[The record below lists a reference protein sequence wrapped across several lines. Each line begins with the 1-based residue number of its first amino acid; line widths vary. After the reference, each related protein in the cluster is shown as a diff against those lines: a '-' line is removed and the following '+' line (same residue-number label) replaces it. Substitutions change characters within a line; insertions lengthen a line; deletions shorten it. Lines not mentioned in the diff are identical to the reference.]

1 MATPIFR
8 YRTLALSIGLLC
20 GSVQADTAGQTDEEV
35 TVQGNTEHV
44 TVIGQ
49 AARLDKALKEQR
61 RSDSISNVVSAD
73 GVAQLPDA
81 NAAEALQRVPGV
93 TVERDQGEGR
103 YVTVRGLGAGL
114 NAVSINGSL
123 LPSPEGD
130 TRAVAM
136 DVLPSELVQSMSVV
150 KTLTPDMDANSL
162 GGTIEVRSLSAFD
175 HEDAFNT
182 FSVSGSH
189 DDNTGEISP
198 KLSGA
203 LTRKFSIGDGTDNFG
218 VALAASWED
227 RDFGSDNVETDGG
240 WDDLSAGTLEEVLMR
255 KAELTRKRQ
264 AVGLN
269 FDFKPDDMT
278 SFYLRTLYSSFE
290 DTENGN
296 NSLVAFDPAVGVG
309 ESGAGEAELEFK
321 NRTETQEIHSVVLGG
336 EKLLETWTLN
346 GQVGY
351 SHAFQD
357 TPNEVEA
364 LFVGGPFNG
373 SFNDSR
379 KPIPSMEDAY
389 YQAGSYKL
397 DEVKREDQLT
407 TDTEA
412 NIKLDFARDYLLGA
426 NPSQL
431 KFGTKVSRREKDND
445 VEVSEFDTDDLASTD
460 LEDYYDD
467 VDYGLAPFGPGVSN
481 SAIRAAIAGMAGA
494 RNEVDSR
501 LEDFEMREDTNALYV
516 MNSVDL
522 GDWYLLAGVRYESTS
537 FEADGVR
544 YDDASGEW
552 SANRSDKTDD
562 YLLPG
567 LHARYRLDSDT
578 LVRAAFT
585 QSVVRPSFEQLAP
598 YVYLEDDDGDL
609 KAEFGNPDL
618 DPLESSNLD
627 LGIERY
633 MGRLGLMSAYLFY
646 KDIKNYTYA
655 TDLAGTGEWAAY
667 DEAATFANG
676 DDASIYGLEL
686 AFSRKFGNFLTG
698 ANLTLSESEATIDGF
713 NGGDYRSRDIDLP
726 LHSDTVANLT
736 VGWENELVS
745 LRLAGN
751 YKSSYL
757 EEISSLD
764 EPERDRYVD
773 DAFYLD
779 FSAKYYV
786 TDQLQVNF
794 DALNLT
800 DEVFYA
806 YLGKERF
813 NAQYEEYGPTFKLGL
828 TWTGF

>member
-1 MATPIFR
+1 MATPTFR
-8 YRTLALSIGLLC
+8 YRTLALAIGLLC
-20 GSVQADTAGQTDEEV
+20 GSVQAEEAQ
-35 TVQGNTEHV
+35 TVQGSTEHV

-49 AARLDKALKEQR
+49 AASLDKSLKEKR
-61 RSDSISNVVSAD
+61 RSDSISDVVSAD

-81 NAAEALQRVPGV
+81 NAAEALQRMPGV

-136 DVLPSELVQSMSVV
+136 DVLPSELIQSMSVV

-175 HEDAFNT
+175 HDGPFNT
-182 FSVSGSH
+182 FSASGSH

-203 LTRKFSIGDGTDNFG
+203 LSRKFSLGDGTDNFG

-240 WDDLSAGTLEEVLMR
+240 WDDIRAGTLEEVLMR
-255 KAELTRKRQ
+255 KAELNRKRQ
-264 AVGLN
+264 ALGLN

-296 NSLVAFDPAVGVG
+296 NSLVAFDPVVGVG
-309 ESGAGEAELEFK
+309 EDGTGEAELEFK

-346 GQVGY
+346 GQIGY

-373 SFNDSR
+373 AFHDTR
-379 KPIPSMEDAY
+379 KPIPAMEAAY
-389 YQAGSYKL
+389 YDASSYEM
-397 DEVKREDQLT
+397 DELKREDQLT
-407 TDTEA
+407 TDTEV
-412 NIKLDFARDYLLGA
+412 NLKLDFARDYVLSGH
-426 NPSQL
+426 PSQL
-431 KFGTKVSRREKDND
+431 KFGTKLSRREKDND
-445 VEVSEFDTDDLASTD
+445 VEVVEFDTGDLASTS
-460 LEDYYDD
+460 LEDYQAE
-467 VDYGLAPFGPGVSN
+467 VDYGLAPFGPGASN
-481 SAIRAAIAGMAGA
+481 SAIRGALAGLNGE

-501 LEDFEMREDTNALYV
+501 LEDFEMREDVNALYV
-516 MNSVDL
+516 MNSIDI
-522 GDWYLLAGVRYESTS
+522 GDWHLLAGLRYEGTS

-552 SANRSDKTDD
+552 SPNRSDKQDD
-562 YLLPG
+562 HVLPG
-567 LHARYRLDSDT
+567 LHANYRLDSDT

-598 YVYLEDDDGDL
+598 YVYLEDDGGDL
-609 KAEFGNPDL
+609 KAEFGNPEL
-618 DPLESSNLD
+618 DPLKSSNLD

-633 MGRLGLMSAYLFY
+633 VGRVGLMSAYVFY

-655 TDLAGTGEWAAY
+655 TDLSGTGDWAAY

-676 DDASIYGLEL
+676 DEASIYGLEL
-686 AFSRKFGNFLTG
+686 AFSRKFGHFLTG
-698 ANLTLSESEATIDGF
+698 ANLTLSDSEAKVDGYD
-713 NGGDYRSRDIDLP
+713 GGNYLSRDIELP
-726 LHSDTVANLT
+726 LHSETVANLT
-736 VGWENELVS
+736 VGWENERVS

-751 YKSSYL
+751 YKSGYL

-764 EPERDRYVD
+764 APQEDRYVD
-773 DAFYLD
+773 DSLYLD
-779 FSAKYYV
+779 FSARYYM
-786 TDQLQVNF
+786 TDQLQVNVE
-794 DALNLT
+794 ALNLT
-800 DEVFYA
+800 DEVYYA
-806 YLGKERF
+806 YIGKERF
-813 NAQYEEYGPTFKLGL
+813 NAQYEEYGPTYKLGL
-828 TWTGF
+828 TWTGL